1 MPATWELMR
10 KQAGWLEPFDRPIW
24 AFGWSRENYW
34 RLLPAYQHRGVSYP
48 PPSRSMYLPHQ
59 IGGLPSAGIA
69 RGGVGIDEPLAAVI
83 ARRAME
89 PLPTNTLVGVIVG
102 SVLFVFLA
110 GLGWFM
116 WTYRNWLSFAAVQ
129 PEQPPP
135 PLHRRFS
142 MHKKLGKEHKELSKK
157 YKELGK
163 KYKKHKKFGEKHK
176 KFKVV
181 RPQEPEEFQEREST
195 DAKKP
200 ASRVPSPEP
209 EKPASP
215 APSPKGKKPASPAP
229 SPKGKKPASPALSP
243 KGKKP
248 ASRVPSPELKKE
260 ASRAPSPEPEPK
272 PEEPKPEEPKP
283 EEPKPDPSDAAEK
296 APSVVES
303 APDPEPELSDAA
315 ADPKKTPLPTL
326 RPS

>member
-1 MPATWELMR
+1 
-10 KQAGWLEPFDRPIW
+10 
-24 AFGWSRENYW
+24 
-34 RLLPAYQHRGVSYP
+34 
-48 PPSRSMYLPHQ
+48 
-59 IGGLPSAGIA
+59 
-69 RGGVGIDEPLAAVI
+69 
-83 ARRAME
+83 ME

-142 MHKKLGKEHKELSKK
+142 MHEKYGKEHKEFGKEHKKLGKEHKELSKK

-195 DAKKP
+195 DA
-200 ASRVPSPEP
+200 
-209 EKPASP
+209 
-215 APSPKGKKPASPAP
+215 
-229 SPKGKKPASPALSP
+229 
-243 KGKKP
+243 
-248 ASRVPSPELKKE
+248 
-260 ASRAPSPEPEPK
+260 
-272 PEEPKPEEPKP
+272 
-283 EEPKPDPSDAAEK
+283 
-296 APSVVES
+296 S
-303 APDPEPELSDAA
+303 A
-315 ADPKKTPLPTL
+315 
-326 RPS
+326 